1 MTNGERKRV
10 CETRK
15 QRISLHFSFFSYFK
29 IFFVFSK
36 TLNSLRTTPPDYE
49 ISFHYN
55 KIVSREIRSNIAIG
69 FEEAFCSVEA
79 LSINARCTDDRSG
92 PLS

>member
-1 MTNGERKRV
+1 MNLT
-10 CETRK
+10 
-15 QRISLHFSFFSYFK
+15 SFFSYFK
-29 IFFVFSK
+29 IFFVFSE

-55 KIVSREIRSNIAIG
+55 KIVSREIRSNIG

-79 LSINARCTDDRSG
+79 FSINVRCTDDRSG
-92 PLS
+92 IIDSQPFSNCCIDHGEL